1 MSLCFTGQMRL
12 EGRKAEGDSGT
23 AVKEASR
30 RLGDRL
36 SDGALESGRASDGVV
51 GVGEELKIDAM
62 QEHVEEQRICAP
74 G

>member
-1 MSLCFTGQMRL
+1 MKL

-23 AVKEASR
+23 AVEEASR

-51 GVGEELKIDAM
+51 GVGEELKIDVM
-62 QEHVEEQRICAP
+62 
-74 G
+74 